1 MRTWEQGTWEHK
13 NMGTGEHKSMGSKP
27 PGGSK
32 SHLVAGVKDI
42 AWEHWDKEHMNI
54 RTWGCVIF

>member
-1 MRTWEQGTWEHK
+1 MGTW
-13 NMGTGEHKSMGSKP
+13 EHKSMGSKP

-54 RTWGCVIF
+54 GTWGCVMF